1 MPFGPSRRAGG
12 SRNTPKIR
20 LRSSHTSRVRLGV
33 SHRGAGTAWRAPAK
47 ESDVLH
53 ERDLLPTGASA
64 DTLKLRR

>member
-1 MPFGPSRRAGG
+1 M
-12 SRNTPKIR
+12 
-20 LRSSHTSRVRLGV
+20 RLGV